1 MTKKSLSR
9 SPSANRTSPGWMG
22 RRWPC
27 ASSAAI
33 WASLSRGNAPCRSA
47 VSSDEGFIDIAP
59 APILAR
65 FERLDD
71 RGSDGEGG
79 GPRVP
84 QRGRVAAAHVPAG
97 QAQAQVHPLGPQG
110 QAFLAAAR

>member
-33 WASLSRGNAPCRSA
+33 WASLSRGNAPYRSG
-47 VSSDEGFIDIAP
+47 VSSDEGFVDIAP

-65 FERLDD
+65 LERLDD
-71 RGSDGEGG
+71 RVPDGEGVGAG
-79 GPRVP
+79 GP
-84 QRGRVAAAHVPAG
+84 QRGRSAGAHVPPG
-97 QAQAQVHPLGPQG
+97 QAHAHV
-110 QAFLAAAR
+110 